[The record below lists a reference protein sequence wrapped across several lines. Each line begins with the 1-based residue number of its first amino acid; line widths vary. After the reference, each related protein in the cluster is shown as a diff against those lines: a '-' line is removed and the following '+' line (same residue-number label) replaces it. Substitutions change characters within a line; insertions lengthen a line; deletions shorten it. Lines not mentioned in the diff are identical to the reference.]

1 MPPTASEHREQWLWL
16 RKLTLKMRLPDR
28 SGSEVEYLLRGRQM
42 VRELESF
49 LRAELAHPR
58 EGRRISFLAA
68 PSNGSV
74 SSRSDGE
81 PGQGMKPC

>member
-1 MPPTASEHREQWLWL
+1 MTSQTYVKEESTEPV
-16 RKLTLKMRLPDR
+16 
-28 SGSEVEYLLRGRQM
+28 GSEVEYEHRGRQM

-68 PSNGSV
+68 RSNVSIGSEATV
-74 SSRSDGE
+74 NPVKE
-81 PGQGMKPC
+81 